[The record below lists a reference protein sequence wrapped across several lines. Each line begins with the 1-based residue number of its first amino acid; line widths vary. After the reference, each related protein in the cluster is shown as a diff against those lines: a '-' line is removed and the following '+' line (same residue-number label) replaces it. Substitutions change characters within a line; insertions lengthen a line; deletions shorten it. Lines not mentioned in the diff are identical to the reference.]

1 VSPPEVDA
9 VAAHILLLAGDA
21 ARGRRMGEAGRRL
34 AAAKYDWATIAVEL
48 ERVYARLA
56 AQ

>member
-1 VSPPEVDA
+1 
-9 VAAHILLLAGDA
+9 
-21 ARGRRMGEAGRRL
+21 MGEAGRRL